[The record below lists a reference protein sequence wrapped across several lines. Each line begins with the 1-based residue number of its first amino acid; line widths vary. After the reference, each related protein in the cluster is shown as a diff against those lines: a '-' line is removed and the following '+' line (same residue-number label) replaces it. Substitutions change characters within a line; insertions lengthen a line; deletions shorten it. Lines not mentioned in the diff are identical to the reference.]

1 MWLVMCNTNGQSNIE
16 KSFSYLEFNVEKENE
31 EVQYY
36 MCFRLSHK
44 ISMWADH
51 KCHNK
56 INDTLFYAALSSDL
70 DTLFV
75 FNFETYQV
83 KTIALNK
90 TPPYSIDHIYYHN
103 HDSIFIIYKRVFIYN
118 HTDNQFDLI
127 LINSEGDV
135 VNTYSLNQMPYIYKG
150 NIDYMIEYAFQDIK
164 ENRIING
171 NLLIPLGIYSPPVYD
186 TNFIKFNPKLLC
198 SYNLANKSL
207 KMLNVKFP
215 TQDIGKNFHPDCD
228 HSFIKI
234 CYDKNHNLIVFFPY
248 SNHLYRYD
256 FDLDTM
262 FLIQCVYDNTFQ
274 NIDFASRKKDEYY
287 MDIRFSNPEWYDREN
302 CYIRRL
308 SILNYKNYVNTLI
321 IEVMDSNFNH
331 IAYMFDNKNY
341 KTPFYSNNKLLAF
354 NKHNDLPYLVTPK
367 KTLKTISWQE
377 YEENHFTQKFLSSKR
392 KISIIQ
398 YLKKKHIPKNALVVV
413 INLRYPCGSCLK
425 YLMSEMKNNLE
436 AYKKNKIYYILY
448 DNNPTSNFAESIIKN
463 YGLPKDNIII
473 DKNLLN
479 NVYEEYEIDYHYR
492 LIEYGNSI
500 KVEKYTFEEFVPI
513 FEKKVEE
520 RLKQLK

>member
-1 MWLVMCNTNGQSNIE
+1 
-16 KSFSYLEFNVEKENE
+16 
-31 EVQYY
+31 
-36 MCFRLSHK
+36 
-44 ISMWADH
+44 
-51 KCHNK
+51 
-56 INDTLFYAALSSDL
+56 
-70 DTLFV
+70 
-75 FNFETYQV
+75 
-83 KTIALNK
+83 
-90 TPPYSIDHIYYHN
+90 
-103 HDSIFIIYKRVFIYN
+103 
-118 HTDNQFDLI
+118 
-127 LINSEGDV
+127 
-135 VNTYSLNQMPYIYKG
+135 
-150 NIDYMIEYAFQDIK
+150 
-164 ENRIING
+164 
-171 NLLIPLGIYSPPVYD
+171 
-186 TNFIKFNPKLLC
+186 
-198 SYNLANKSL
+198 
-207 KMLNVKFP
+207 
-215 TQDIGKNFHPDCD
+215 
-228 HSFIKI
+228 
-234 CYDKNHNLIVFFPY
+234 
-248 SNHLYRYD
+248 
-256 FDLDTM
+256 
-262 FLIQCVYDNTFQ
+262 
-274 NIDFASRKKDEYY
+274 
-287 MDIRFSNPEWYDREN
+287 
-302 CYIRRL
+302 
-308 SILNYKNYVNTLI
+308 
-321 IEVMDSNFNH
+321 MDSNFNH